1 MSAANDD
8 SSKAQDRML
17 GSVPGVSAVGRGPV
31 PDGGFSRHEYDHPAA
46 GWGAARSV
54 GRVLEERGT
63 PVEGVRALF
72 VMNQEDGGFD
82 CPGCAWPD
90 DPSGLHLDICENGV
104 KHVTWELTRKHVGRD
119 FFAAHTVSE
128 LAGWSDYDLED
139 AGRLA
144 EPVRYDAG
152 SDRYAPVSW
161 EDAFEL
167 VGSTLRGLDSPG
179 QAAFYTSGR
188 LSNEATFLYQLWVRE
203 FGTNNLPDCSN
214 MCHEASGRAMTAAL
228 GTGKGTVDLRDWEA
242 ADAIWLMGD
251 NAATNAPRMLTW
263 LAEADRRGAA
273 LVHINPLIEA
283 ASRRTI
289 VPHELADMATFRT
302 TKVGTMNVQVRI
314 GGDMALLRGVAKA
327 VFEAAATDPGV
338 LDGEFVESYTHGV
351 GEYQAL
357 CEATPWSEL
366 VRGSGVDEAVIRGLA
381 DSYLRS
387 GRVII
392 AWCLGIT
399 QHEHGVDT
407 VREIINVLLL
417 RGNIGREGAGPCP
430 VRGHSNVQ
438 GNRTCGIN
446 HRPDQQFLDRLAEVC
461 RIDPPREHGLDVVAA
476 IEAMHE
482 GKVKVFVSLGGN
494 LALAAPDTPYTFEA
508 LRNCDLTV
516 HVATKLN
523 RSHIVH
529 GRQALILP
537 CLARTDKDQQ
547 AGGLQGVSVEDA
559 MSMVHISYGMK
570 EPVSADLRSECA
582 ILAGLAQA
590 TLPGSGTPWQ
600 WYAGDYDRIRD
611 TMAQVLDGFEDFNVR
626 VRHPHGFRLSQPARE
641 RGFGTPSGRAE
652 FGLAPLPDDTDPGQ
666 GRLTLATVRSHDQF
680 NTTIYSNDDRYRG
693 LKGLR
698 TVVFMND
705 GDMRDRGLGEFDLV
719 DITSISRDGSRRAV
733 YGYRAIGYDIP
744 RGCAAGYMPELN
756 VLCGIADY
764 STQSGQPATKHIIVE
779 VAPSSTG
786 RPGEPDEGYPGAR

>member
-1 MSAANDD
+1 MSATNNDGSD
-8 SSKAQDRML
+8 AQDRML
-17 GSVPGVSAVGRGPV
+17 GSGPGAQALGRGPA
-31 PDGGFSRHEYDHPAA
+31 PDGKFSRHEYHHPAA

-54 GRVLEERGT
+54 GRVLEEQGT

-90 DPSGLHLDICENGV
+90 DPSGLHLDICESGV
-104 KHVTWELTRKHVGRD
+104 KHVTWELTRKQVDRD

-128 LAGWSDYDLED
+128 LAEWPDYDLEA
-139 AGRLA
+139 AGRLS
-144 EPVRYDAG
+144 EPVSYYPV
-152 SDRYAPVSW
+152 SDRYVPVSW
-161 EDAFEL
+161 EEAFEL
-167 VGSTLRGLDSPG
+167 VGRTLRGLASPH

-214 MCHEASGRAMTAAL
+214 MCHEASGRALTAAL
-228 GTGKGTVDLRDWEA
+228 GTGKGTVDLIDWEQ

-251 NAATNAPRMLTW
+251 NAASNAPRMMTW
-263 LAEADRRGAA
+263 LAEADRRGAQ

-289 VPHELADMATFRT
+289 VPHEFADMATFRT
-302 TKVGTMNVQVRI
+302 TKIGTMNVQVRI
-314 GGDMALLRGVAKA
+314 GGDMALMRGVAKA
-327 VFEAAATDPGV
+327 VFEAAAKDPAV
-338 LDGEFVESYTHGV
+338 LDGEFLERFTHGA
-351 GEYQAL
+351 GEYRAL
-357 CEATPWSEL
+357 CEATPWGEL
-366 VRGSGVDEAVIRGLA
+366 VEGSGVEEAAIRRLA

-407 VREIINVLLL
+407 AREIVNVLLL

-446 HRPDQQFLDRLAEVC
+446 HRPDSQFLDRLAEVC
-461 RIDPPREHGLDVVAA
+461 RIDPPREHGLDVVET
-476 IEAMHE
+476 IKSMHE
-482 GKVKVFVSLGGN
+482 GRVKVFVSLGGN
-494 LALAAPDTPYTFEA
+494 LALAGPDTPYTLEA
-508 LRNCDLTV
+508 FGNCDLTV

-523 RSHIVH
+523 RSHIAH
-529 GRQALILP
+529 GKQALILP
-537 CLARTDKDQQ
+537 CLARTDKDRQ
-547 AGGLQGVSVEDA
+547 AGGEQGVSVEDA

-570 EPVSADLRSECA
+570 EPHSAHLRSECA
-582 ILAGLAQA
+582 ILAGLARA
-590 TLPGSGTPWQ
+590 TLRGTSTPWH
-600 WYAGDYDRIRD
+600 WYAEDYDRIRD
-611 TMAQVLDGFEDFNVR
+611 TMAQVLDGFEDFNTR
-626 VRHPHGFRLSQPARE
+626 VRHPHGFRLSQAARE
-641 RGFGTPSGRAE
+641 RGFLTPSGRAE
-652 FGLAPLPDDTDPGQ
+652 FSLAPLPGDVDPGA
-666 GRLTLATVRSHDQF
+666 GRLMLATIRSHDQF

-698 TVVFMND
+698 TVVFMNEE
-705 GDMRDRGLGEFDLV
+705 DMRDRGLDEFDLV
-719 DITSISRDGSRRAV
+719 DIASFSKDGSTRAV
-733 YGYRAIGYDIP
+733 YGYRAIRYDIP

-764 STQSGQPATKHIIVE
+764 STQSGQPVTKHLEVE
-779 VAPSSTG
+779 ITPHQLK
-786 RPGEPDEGYPGAR
+786 R

>member
-1 MSAANDD
+1 MSAADD
-8 SSKAQDRML
+8 QISDARNRML
-17 GSVPGVSAVGRGPV
+17 GSVPGAPALGRGPA
-31 PDGGFSRHEYDHPAA
+31 PHGGFYRHEYDHPAA

-54 GRVLEERGT
+54 GHVLETRGT
-63 PVEGVRALF
+63 LAEGIRALF

-90 DPSGLHLDICENGV
+90 DPTGLHLDICENGV
-104 KHVTWELTRKHVGRD
+104 KHVTWELTRKQVGGD
-119 FFAAHTVSE
+119 FFASHTVAE
-128 LAGWSDYDLED
+128 LAGWSHYDLED
-139 AGRLA
+139 AGRLS
-144 EPVRYDAG
+144 EPMRYDVA
-152 SDRYAPVSW
+152 SDRYMPVSW

-167 VGSTLRGLDSPG
+167 VGSTLRGLDSPH

-214 MCHEASGRAMTAAL
+214 MCHEASGVAMTAAL
-228 GTGKGTVDLRDWEA
+228 GTGKGTVDLRDWEQ

-263 LAEADRRGAA
+263 LAEADRRGAT

-283 ASRRTI
+283 AARRTI
-289 VPHELADMATFRT
+289 VPHEFADMATFRA
-302 TKVGTMNVQVRI
+302 TKVGTMIVQVRI

-327 VFEAAATDPGV
+327 VCEAAAADPAV
-338 LDGEFVESYTHGV
+338 LDGEFLESYAHGLE
-351 GEYQAL
+351 EYRAL

-366 VRGSGVDEAVIRGLA
+366 VRGSGVDEAAIRRLA
-381 DSYLRS
+381 DSYLKS

-392 AWCLGIT
+392 AWCLGVT

-407 VREIINVLLL
+407 VREILNLMLL

-438 GNRTCGIN
+438 GNRTFGIN

-461 RIDPPREHGLDVVAA
+461 HIDPPREHGLDVARA

-482 GKVKVFVSLGGN
+482 GRVKVFVSLGGN
-494 LALAAPDTPYTFEA
+494 LALAAPDTPYMFEA
-508 LRNCDLTV
+508 LQNCDLTV

-529 GRQALILP
+529 GQQALILP
-537 CLARTDKDQQ
+537 CLARTDTDLQV
-547 AGGLQGVSVEDA
+547 GGPQGVSVEDA
-559 MSMVHISYGMK
+559 MSMVHISHGMK

-582 ILAGLAQA
+582 ILAGMAQA

-600 WYAGDYDRIRD
+600 WYVEDYDRIRD
-611 TMAQVLDGFEDFNVR
+611 TMAQVFDGLEDFNTR
-626 VRHPHGFRLSQPARE
+626 VRYPHGFRITQPARM
-641 RGFGTPSGRAE
+641 RGFLTPSGRAE
-652 FGLAPLPDDTDPGQ
+652 FGLAPLPGDTDPAE
-666 GRLTLATVRSHDQF
+666 GRLMLATVRSHDQF

-698 TVVFMND
+698 TVVFMNS
-705 GDMRDRGLGEFDLV
+705 GDMKDRGLGEFDLV
-719 DITSISRDGSRRAV
+719 DITSFSRDGSRRTV
-733 YGYRAIGYDIP
+733 YGYRAIRYEVP

-764 STQSGQPATKHIIVE
+764 STQSGQPVTKHLEVE
-779 VAPSSTG
+779 VTPARVAGAG
-786 RPGEPDEGYPGAR
+786 R